1 MGSLR
6 TEYHAIACN
15 RVPNCVQWGKNGQI
29 AIGTS
34 NSVAITKISDDGM
47 LPMSFVLSGHK
58 DRVNCVR
65 WIESSESDHG
75 QVQDLDQELVSGSTD
90 GALILW
96 RGSVSELALS
106 SVLSGHT
113 GSVTAVDAIAIPT
126 SSDSGFTRRTL
137 IVSAS
142 TDSTVRIW
150 ERRERKEQGGTEG
163 GGGGAEGE
171 LVFVEKQCISFG
183 SGFAVDVAMTVISS
197 GNVPLLAVGGDDCK
211 VHLYT
216 EINGVFTRVQS
227 LSGHEDWI
235 RGLDF
240 THDDDGD
247 ILLASCAQDCFI
259 RVWRISASRLKAA
272 QDTEIQ
278 LKKNTFTVFH
288 QVSEQR
294 YAVSLES
301 VLAGHEQWIYAVH
314 WQKPSRNGNGKY
326 HQPLCLL
333 SASMDKTM
341 IIWRFDDQNAMWI
354 DEVRVGEVGGNTLG
368 LYGCQF
374 SPDGEAILSHG
385 YQGAFHLWTKEAP
398 KASGEGQGPS
408 SWSPSEVVSGHYS
421 GVQDLAWNPD
431 GNFLLSVG
439 LDQTT
444 RLHAV
449 WRRDGK
455 ESWHE
460 IARPQIHGYDMHC
473 LAMIGPHSFVS
484 GADEKVLRV
493 FEAPTNFLNNLTK
506 ISGVDTS
513 SVKALQ
519 ETKNLAE
526 GASVP
531 ALGLSNKAVYQ
542 GEGGMPSVD
551 REIHHPSEQYTEIYF
566 APVALESPPTE
577 DHLLQNTLWP
587 ETQKL
592 YGHGNEIFSVAA
604 HPSGNIIASACK
616 AAKPEHAAIIL
627 WDTSSWQQ
635 RGQLMAHSLTVTQL
649 AFSHDGCFLLGVSRD
664 RTWSLFEEV
673 QSADNPYR
681 LIAHTDKKTSVHS
694 RIIWACSWSH
704 DSQFFAT
711 SSRDKKVIVWG
722 KKTSVDE
729 DQGDAG
735 PLGQYGAMSKPLDV
749 GDSATAIDFARQ
761 LTTNGSYILAVG
773 VESGSIS
780 VHSWHPS
787 QPTAWTCLVSLPKH
801 SGHTMTVKRLSWR
814 PTSRSQPGESSQN
827 RFQLASCSSDGSV
840 RIHMFDSLS

>member
-1 MGSLR
+1 M
-6 TEYHAIACN
+6 N
-15 RVPNCVQWGKNGQI
+15 P
-29 AIGTS
+29 
-34 NSVAITKISDDGM
+34 
-47 LPMSFVLSGHK
+47 VLSVLTGHK
-58 DRVNCVR
+58 NRVNCVR
-65 WIESSESDHG
+65 WIETDQCGSGHVQG
-75 QVQDLDQELVSGSTD
+75 QDLDGDLELVSGSTD
-90 GALILW
+90 GSLILW
-96 RGSVSELALS
+96 GGPVGKITLS
-106 SVLSGHT
+106 SILPGHT
-113 GSVTAVDAIAIPT
+113 GSVTAVDALTIPISSESGIAQ
-126 SSDSGFTRRTL
+126 RTL
-137 IVSAS
+137 IISTS

-150 ERRERKEQGGTEG
+150 ERIGRKEQGGVD
-163 GGGGAEGE
+163 GGAGEGDP
-171 LVFVEKQCISFG
+171 VFVEKQCISFG
-183 SGFAVDVAMTVISS
+183 SGFAVDVALTVIGSS
-197 GNVPLLAVGGDDCK
+197 NVPLVGVGGDDCK

-216 EINGVFTRVQS
+216 EVNHIFTRVQS

-235 RGLDF
+235 RGLEF

-259 RVWRISASRLKAA
+259 RLWRIAANQEQSA
-272 QDTEIQ
+272 QDGEIQ
-278 LKKNTFTVFH
+278 LKKNTFTVSH
-288 QVSEQR
+288 QGSEQS

-314 WQKPSRNGNGKY
+314 WQKPTRLDGKH

-341 IIWRFDDQNAMWI
+341 IVWRFDSQSAMWM

-374 SPDGEAILSHG
+374 SPDGESILSHG
-385 YQGAFHLWTKEAP
+385 YQGAFHLWTKRAP
-398 KASGEGQGPS
+398 KEAGDEKVQGPS
-408 SWSPSEVVSGHYS
+408 LWSPSVVVSGHFS

-431 GNFLLSVG
+431 GDFLLSVG

-449 WRRDGK
+449 WKRNGK

-460 IARPQIHGYDMHC
+460 IARPQIHGYDMQC
-473 LAMIGPHSFVS
+473 LAMIGPLSFVS

-493 FEAPTNFLNNLTK
+493 FEAPTNFLDNLAK

-513 SVKALQ
+513 SAKALQ
-519 ETKNLAE
+519 EAKNQAE

-542 GEGGMPSVD
+542 GEGGMPSTD
-551 REIHHPSEQYTEIYF
+551 REIIHPSEQYTELYF
-566 APVALESPPTE
+566 APVALERPPTE

-604 HPSGNIIASACK
+604 HPSGTIVASACK

-635 RGQLMAHSLTVTQL
+635 KVQLMAHSLTVTQL
-649 AFSHDGCFLLGVSRD
+649 AFSPDGHFLLGVSRD

-673 QSADNPYR
+673 RNEDLPYR

-694 RIIWACSWSH
+694 RIIWSCSWSH
-704 DSQFFAT
+704 DSQYFAT

-722 KKTSVDE
+722 KRKESE
-729 DQGDAG
+729 GSNG
-735 PLGQYGAMSKPLDV
+735 PLGQYGAISKPLDI
-749 GDSATAIDFARQ
+749 GDSATAVDFARQ
-761 LTTNGSYILAVG
+761 TTTNGRYILAFG
-773 VESGSIS
+773 AESGDISI
-780 VHSWHPS
+780 HSWHPS
-787 QPTAWTCLVSLPKH
+787 EPTSWSCLITLPKQ
-801 SGHTMTVKRLSWR
+801 SSHTMTVKRLSWR
-814 PTSRSQPGESSQN
+814 PSSRHRQDETGQN
-827 RFQLASCSSDGSV
+827 RLQLASCSSDGSV
-840 RIHMFDSLS
+840 RIHTFDGLS